1 MLLYSNNWRKPPP
14 PPLFA
19 SSEGVTDKFRIR
31 QLHPGILLENYGV
44 PSENVQSQFFAKG
57 LAFPIQVEN
66 YGASGENVQSN
77 FFVNGFG
84 TAIQVE
90 NYGVSG
96 ENVQSRFFVQQNT
109 TAFLLALD
117 AEGSA
122 DAFAFSPYE
131 HSPDRFLEVLTP
143 LLEANTQTLQ
153 MQPFVANPSLTY

>member
-14 PPLFA
+14 PPALFFGEVVRLC
-19 SSEGVTDKFRIR
+19 SIR
-31 QLHPGILLENYGV
+31 QSHPGIKIE
-44 PSENVQSQFFAKG
+44 SQDT
-57 LAFPIQVEN
+57 P
-66 YGASGENVQSN
+66 QSN
-77 FFVNGFG
+77 AVQLASIQTHKQAIRVEDYATTQASPVNVASIQ
-84 TAIQVE
+84 THRQAIRVE
-90 NYGVSG
+90 DYATLRSTV
-96 ENVQSRFFVQQNT
+96 ELATIQQNT

>member
-1 MLLYSNNWRKPPP
+1 MHFHWRAKGKCMLLYSNNWRKPPP

-19 SSEGVTDKFRIR
+19 SSEGVIDKFRIR

-44 PSENVQSQFFAKG
+44 PSENVQSNFFAKG

-66 YGASGENVQSN
+66 YGASS
-77 FFVNGFG
+77 
-84 TAIQVE
+84 
-90 NYGVSG
+90 
-96 ENVQSRFFVQQNT
+96 ENVQSRFAVQQNT
-109 TAFLLALD
+109 DAFWLALD
-117 AEGSA
+117 AEGQA

>member
-44 PSENVQSQFFAKG
+44 PSENVQSNFFAKG

-66 YGASGENVQSN
+66 YGASSQ
-77 FFVNGFG
+77 
-84 TAIQVE
+84 
-90 NYGVSG
+90 
-96 ENVQSRFFVQQNT
+96 NVQSRFFVQQNT
-109 TAFLLALD
+109 EAFWLALD
-117 AEGSA
+117 AEGKA